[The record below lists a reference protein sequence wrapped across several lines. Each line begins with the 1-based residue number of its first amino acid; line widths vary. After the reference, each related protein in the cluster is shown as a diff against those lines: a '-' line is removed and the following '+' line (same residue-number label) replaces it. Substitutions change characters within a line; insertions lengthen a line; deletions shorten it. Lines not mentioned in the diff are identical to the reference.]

1 MDVKRRSYTRVITDP
16 ISPTA
21 EFGYNVKLGLNV
33 IIGDNCKIGDNC
45 LIDHGTIIRPN
56 VTIADNTEIRPFC
69 FIGDGVEIGSG
80 VKVFQHSDI
89 CGMSIVGDRV
99 YIGMCVVFTNTRKIS
114 HGRDYPPIIE
124 GPIVK
129 DFARI
134 ASCVLLLPGIVIGR
148 NALVG
153 AGAVVTRNVREN
165 ELVMGIPARRVGDVP
180 IEERI

>member
-1 MDVKRRSYTRVITDP
+1 MDEHRRTYTRILPDL

-21 EFGYNVKLGLNV
+21 EFGHNVHLGHNV

-45 LIDHGTIIRPN
+45 LIDHYVIIRPN
-56 VTIADNTEIRPFC
+56 VTIADDTEIRPFC
-69 FIGDGVEIGSG
+69 FIGDGAIIGSG

-89 CGMSIVGDRV
+89 CSMTVIGDRV
-99 YIGMCVVFTNTRKIS
+99 YIGSGVIFTNTQRIS
-114 HGRDYPPIIE
+114 HGRDFPPLIK

-129 DFARI
+129 DFVRI
-134 ASCVLLLPGIVIGR
+134 ASGVVLLPGVVIGR

-153 AGAVVTRNVREN
+153 ACTVVTRDVREN
-165 ELVMGIPARRVGDVP
+165 EKVIGIPARRVGEVP